1 MGEPKTAA
9 GGTKGEKA
17 DFKGNGGEG
26 GTLGGEFA
34 EEGIMWAK
42 SSPDIMASIVCR
54 TSPR

>member
-17 DFKGNGGEG
+17 DFKGKGGEG
-26 GTLGGEFA
+26 GTFGGEFVA
-34 EEGIMWAK
+34 AVNR
-42 SSPDIMASIVCR
+42 SSPEIMASIVCR